1 MKAKFINSIRIKFF
15 IGAIFLLLI
24 PIFDSFAQDTLQNNS
39 EYVPEKTYLI
49 IKNDGTEYIGEI
61 LSDDGRE
68 ILVNTLKLGKL
79 YIPKHEIKSISL
91 VNKEEILAAKLPE
104 DDFFSS
110 RYFIT
115 TNGFNQKKGDHYLLI
130 HIFGPEVQF
139 AVTDNITVGGLTSW
153 IGMPIVLSLKYSA
166 KLTDN
171 LHVGAGVLGGSLSWS
186 NIAANGIL
194 PYGSVT
200 FGNLKHNITFSG
212 GWIYVQD
219 ANQTPTES
227 HESAL
232 FSVAGMVRLGEKVSF
247 IVDSFGFK
255 ETNSDVVVVMPG
267 IRIGSNKNAFQIGL
281 TQVYVDDEFIP
292 FPIPT
297 LGWFK
302 RF

>member
-1 MKAKFINSIRIKFF
+1 METKLINSIRIKFF

-24 PIFDSFAQDTLQNNS
+24 PVFSSFAQDTLQNNS

-49 IKNDGTEYIGEI
+49 IKNNGTEYIGEI

-115 TNGFNQKKGDHYLLI
+115 TNGFNQKKGDHYLLM

-171 LHVGAGVLGGSLSWS
+171 LHVGVGVLGGSLSWS
-186 NIAANGIL
+186 NIAANGFL

-200 FGNLKHNITFSG
+200 IGNLKHNITFSG
-212 GWIYVQD
+212 GGIFVQD
-219 ANQTPTES
+219 ENNAHQ
-227 HESAL
+227 SAL

-247 IVDSFGFK
+247 VVDSFGFK